1 MHNTS
6 SDKKKKKR
14 IIGLVFA
21 LILVSAIG
29 VGFAIAYQGE
39 TSVTDN
45 TSDATHIVL
54 TLGDNQ
60 AEDYSSKFTNPVLYD
75 TITDA
80 SGTTW
85 IPQYDTDSDDD
96 GEDDCVLLGTVTINV
111 AETGTENYYI
121 AMSKTGT
128 MTAADFMVGVK
139 VGSGTVSY
147 IDFADSEFDIT
158 GNMTG
163 NKTVTVSL
171 YYKATTVTTEPVHI
185 LDDVDFRFIAY
196 AVS

>member
-6 SDKKKKKR
+6 SDKKKKR
-14 IIGLVFA
+14 IIGLVFGV
-21 LILVSAIG
+21 ILVSAIG

-45 TSDATHIVL
+45 TSDVKHIVL

-60 AEDYSSKFTNPVLYD
+60 AEDYTSKFTNPVIYD

-85 IPQYDTDSDDD
+85 IPQNDTDSDND

-111 AETGTENYYI
+111 TETGSENYYI
-121 AMSKTGT
+121 AMSHTGT
-128 MTAADFMVGVK
+128 MTAADFVVGVK
-139 VGSGTVSY
+139 VDSGTVSY
-147 IDFADSEFDIT
+147 IDFDDSEFDIT

-163 NKTVTVSL
+163 DKTVTVSL
-171 YYKATTVTTEPVHI
+171 YYKATTVTTEPVRM
-185 LDDVDFRFIAY
+185 LDNVDFRFVAY
-196 AVS
+196 AES

>member
-45 TSDATHIVL
+45 ISDAKHIVL

-147 IDFADSEFDIT
+147 IDFYNSEFDIT

-163 NKTVTVSL
+163 DKTVTVSL

-185 LDDVDFRFIAY
+185 LDNVDFRFIAY